1 VEYREFSWEGQRPS
15 QSHAEL
21 TAADIE
27 VLSRLM
33 LELREIT
40 LSRSSYLAATDFLKR
55 FGFDTDSS
63 TLVHPEQLAH

>member
-1 VEYREFSWEGQRPS
+1 
-15 QSHAEL
+15 L

-63 TLVHPEQLAH
+63 TLVRPEQLAH